1 MIAIYRDIL
10 QNTQIDILWEPPPP
24 RLIELGEEGTVLILG
39 IKMKLYLINVEIMKL
54 KEYRNINYLLTN
66 SIDLQKYVTTAIY
79 NKERY
84 IYVNVIQINH

>member
-1 MIAIYRDIL
+1 M
-10 QNTQIDILWEPPPP
+10 
-24 RLIELGEEGTVLILG
+24 ELGEEGTVLILG

>member
-1 MIAIYRDIL
+1 MTAPL
-10 QNTQIDILWEPPPP
+10 P
-24 RLIELGEEGTVLILG
+24 RLMELGEEGTVLILG

>member
-1 MIAIYRDIL
+1 
-10 QNTQIDILWEPPPP
+10 
-24 RLIELGEEGTVLILG
+24 
-39 IKMKLYLINVEIMKL
+39 MKL